1 MTRILIAGL
10 KEPPGGVE
18 SAVLAYTDN
27 FSTDE
32 ITTDFAFICETV
44 SFENRI
50 KNGQALYLPNRIK
63 HPVLYRKRLKDIFSE
78 GNYDALWCNYSGL
91 TNIDFLK
98 AAKKAG
104 VKTRIIHA
112 HTAKLSWGNIVMKYL
127 VPFFHNKNQ
136 KIIDRYAT
144 DFWACSAKSAEFMYG
159 KRIAEKTTIIPN
171 GVDIG
176 KFFKDEKTKKD
187 VCLEFNLP
195 EDSIIIGHIGR
206 MCSEKNQTFLLDIL
220 QEAVKLNEKVKLLF
234 VGDGELRESVMN
246 YASEISVTD
255 SVIFTLSR
263 KDIPRLLCAADVFL
277 LPSLTEG
284 FPVTVVEAQAAD
296 VPCVVSSEAVVKEA
310 DLTGSITFVSLERS
324 AAEWAVE
331 TLKASEKTLKNGKAI
346 LKEKG
351 FDCKTEAAKIQQFFK
366 GDKTVL

>member
-1 MTRILIAGL
+1 MTNILIAGL

-27 FSTDE
+27 FSSDE
-32 ITTDFAFICETV
+32 ITTDFAFICGTV

-63 HPVLYRKRLKDIFSE
+63 HPVLYRKKLKEIFSM

-127 VPFFHNKNQ
+127 VPFFHTKNQ
-136 KIIDRYAT
+136 KVIDRYTT
-144 DFWACSAKSAEFMYG
+144 DFWACSKKSAEFMYG
-159 KRIAEKTTIIPN
+159 KEIAKRTIVISN
-171 GVDIG
+171 GVDTE
-176 KFFKDEKTKKD
+176 KFFKNKETRND
-187 VCLEFNLP
+187 VCKEFGIP
-195 EDSIIIGHIGR
+195 EDCIIIGHIGR
-206 MCSEKNQTFLLDIL
+206 MCKEKNQTFLLDIL
-220 QEAVKLNEKVKLLF
+220 KEATKINNNVRLLF
-234 VGDGELRESVMN
+234 IGDGELRESIMN
-246 YASEISVTD
+246 YAREISVSD

-263 KDIPRLLCAADVFL
+263 NDIPRLLCAADVFL

-296 VPCVVSSEAVVKEA
+296 VPCVVSTEAVVKEA
-310 DLTGSITFVSLERS
+310 DITGSVTFVSLKKN
-324 AAEWAVE
+324 ATEWATE
-331 TLKASEKTLKNGKAI
+331 TLKAAETTPENGKAI

-351 FDCKTEAAKIQQFFK
+351 FDCKTEATKIQRFFK